1 MRLGSPY
8 VDRVAS
14 ADAVAPDRPWRRPGA
29 LRYALHRLHR
39 IIRPTVRIDDV
50 PTGALVIDNDVAVPM
65 RDGTRLRVNV
75 YRPGGDGPFPVLL
88 CAHPYGKDKLPT
100 GGRIPFPYRI
110 LRQPAPVQFSSLTTW
125 ESPDPAWWTAQGYAV
140 VNCDLRGAG
149 TSDGTGSLLSVQEGQ
164 DGHDLVEWAA
174 AQPWSTGR
182 VGMIGVSY
190 LAMSQ
195 WSTAAQRPAHLR
207 AIVPWE
213 GMTDPYRDL
222 LRPGGIQETGF
233 VRMWARGL
241 KGTRLTYDMG
251 QKNIEHPLRDS
262 FWDSVTPDLA
272 AIDVPALVCGS
283 LSDNNL
289 HSRGSIRGFQQIRS
303 RDKHLYTHRGGK
315 WATFYSPQAR
325 ATQLAFL
332 NRHLRDGEDPELPP
346 VRVEVRAGRDEIVD
360 TRAEDAWPLS
370 DTRWTPLHLGADG
383 LTLQPSAV
391 PGSAGFDTQRGGLRF
406 GWTVPKDVELTGPM
420 ALRLFVSV
428 AGADDVDLFVGV
440 EKWRGS
446 TYVPFEGSYGFGRDR
461 VTTGWLKASLR
472 DLDTAVSTAWDPVPT
487 FSSPRPLQSG
497 EVVGVDIA
505 LGPSSTLFR
514 AGEQLRVVVAGRW
527 LWPHNPLTGQLPA
540 RYAPGPRATCT
551 LHWGA
556 GRRPRLLVPVVSR

>member
-1 MRLGSPY
+1 MQVPP
-8 VDRVAS
+8 
-14 ADAVAPDRPWRRPGA
+14 ADAAAPDRPWHRPGA

-39 IIRPTVRIDDV
+39 IIRPTVRIEDV
-50 PTGALVIDNDVAVPM
+50 PTDAVVIDNDVAVPV
-65 RDGTRLRVNV
+65 RDGTVLRVNV
-75 YRPGGDGPFPVLL
+75 YRPVGDGPFPVLL

-110 LRQPAPVQFSSLTTW
+110 LRQPAWVRFSSLTTW

-149 TSDGTGSLLSVQEGQ
+149 TSDGTGSLLSAQEGQ

-195 WSTAAQRPAHLR
+195 WNTAAHRPAHLR

-222 LRPGGIQETGF
+222 LRPGGIQEIGF

-251 QKNIEHPLRDS
+251 QENIDHPLRDS

-272 AIDVPALVCGS
+272 AIDVPTLVCGS

-303 RDKHLYTHRGGK
+303 HDKHLYTHRGGK
-315 WATFYSPQAR
+315 WATFYSPEAK

-332 NRHLRDGEDPELPP
+332 NRHLRDGQDPAPP
-346 VRVEVRAGRDEIVD
+346 RVRVEVRAGRDEIVD
-360 TRAEDAWPLS
+360 TRAEDAWPLP
-370 DTRWTPLHLGADG
+370 DTRWTPLHLGAGG
-383 LTLQPSAV
+383 LSPARSEV
-391 PGSAGFDTQRGGLRF
+391 PGSAAFNTRRGGLRF
-406 GWTVPKDVELTGPM
+406 GWTVPEDTELTGPM

-428 AGADDVDLFVGV
+428 SGADDVDLFAGV

-472 DLDTAVSTAWDPVPT
+472 DLDTAVSTEWDPVPT
-487 FSSPRPLQSG
+487 FRSPQPLQSG
-497 EVVGVDIA
+497 EVVQVDIA
-505 LGPSSTLFR
+505 LGPSATLFR

-527 LWPHNPLTGQLPA
+527 LWPVNPLTGQLPA
-540 RYAPGPRATCT
+540 RYAPGPEATCT

-556 GRRPRLLVPVVSR
+556 GRHPRLLVPVISR